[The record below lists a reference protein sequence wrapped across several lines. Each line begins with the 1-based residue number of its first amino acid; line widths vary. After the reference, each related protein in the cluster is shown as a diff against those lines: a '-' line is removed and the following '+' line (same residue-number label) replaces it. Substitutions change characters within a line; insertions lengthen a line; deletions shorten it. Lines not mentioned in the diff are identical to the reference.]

1 VILIAIVI
9 VSYFQG
15 LGNYRFVF
23 MDKIFIE
30 FPARGYI

>member
-1 VILIAIVI
+1 VIIL
-9 VSYFQG
+9 YLRG

-23 MDKIFIE
+23 INRIFVE